1 MWDSTNGDFKLF
13 PGNGKVSILKYFFL
27 RKDYQKGNV
36 LLDPELK
43 DANFLAKV
51 SCTLGKSKMRTA
63 GPL

>member
-51 SCTLGKSKMRTA
+51 SCTLGKMRTA